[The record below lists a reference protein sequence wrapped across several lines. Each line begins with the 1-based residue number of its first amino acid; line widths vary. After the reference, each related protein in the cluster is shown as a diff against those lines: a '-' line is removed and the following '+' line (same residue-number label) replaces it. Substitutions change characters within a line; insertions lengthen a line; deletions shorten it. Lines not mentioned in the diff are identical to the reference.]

1 MLCSDYVLSQTSSSG
16 FLNNINGG
24 LQRASS
30 GWIALVIAGLSIAVI
45 IIAICYMIGEATGLA
60 NIKAFA
66 KQEVYE
72 LVTSI
77 VIIAILVAS
86 LYAYGQFAQKLADT
100 NMFTSTSGSNN
111 IIINGMCPDKEK
123 IYDKTDRPEAQLF
136 ASTDFFLGCTP
147 STKDPKLTVE
157 NLRKKEINPN
167 SKLYDDLWEAQ
178 ASDSSKGIMLGHM
191 MDIYLGLF
199 SLEFI
204 LGPISTFGVS
214 TYLPEPIVSSISFDI
229 APVSGLTPISEALVM
244 LTDLVGVGLV
254 TIMVQKV
261 LLQYVYHNALSVF
274 LPLGIGFRAIPFL
287 RKTGATIIAA
297 TLVMYFIFPISIWIN
312 QQIYFNSFFEYDN
325 TTGHYKTTLVDW
337 TNYHSIL
344 QIYSIDKE
352 GKNYQEYE
360 RELLEKHIKPFYKET
375 AEAED
380 IIIDEVHGTEYKD
393 MAPEDQISSL
403 IKSLWNSGNTVI
415 IQYFLNWGS
424 ILGPVLPMEYLFTM
438 IVDMFTTSMQ
448 WFVIN
453 LLFLA
458 NTIILSIT
466 FFKDLSIAIGGEPR
480 IFGMS
485 KLL

>member
-1 MLCSDYVLSQTSSSG
+1 
-16 FLNNINGG
+16 
-24 LQRASS
+24 
-30 GWIALVIAGLSIAVI
+30 
-45 IIAICYMIGEATGLA
+45 
-60 NIKAFA
+60 
-66 KQEVYE
+66 
-72 LVTSI
+72 
-77 VIIAILVAS
+77 
-86 LYAYGQFAQKLADT
+86 
-100 NMFTSTSGSNN
+100 
-111 IIINGMCPDKEK
+111 
-123 IYDKTDRPEAQLF
+123 
-136 ASTDFFLGCTP
+136 
-147 STKDPKLTVE
+147 
-157 NLRKKEINPN
+157 
-167 SKLYDDLWEAQ
+167 
-178 ASDSSKGIMLGHM
+178 
-191 MDIYLGLF
+191 
-199 SLEFI
+199 
-204 LGPISTFGVS
+204 
-214 TYLPEPIVSSISFDI
+214 
-229 APVSGLTPISEALVM
+229 
-244 LTDLVGVGLV
+244 LVGVGLV

-297 TLVMYFIFPISIWIN
+297 TLVMYFVFPISIWIN

-325 TTGHYKTTLVDW
+325 ASGHYKTTLVDW

-344 QIYSIDKE
+344 QIYGVDKE

-380 IIIDEVHGTEYKD
+380 IIIDEIHGTEYRD
-393 MAPEDQISSL
+393 MAPENQIYSVL
-403 IKSLWNSGNTVI
+403 ENLYNSGNTVLF
-415 IQYFLNWGS
+415 QYFLNPGS
-424 ILGPVLPMEYLFTM
+424 ILGPVLPMEYLFIM